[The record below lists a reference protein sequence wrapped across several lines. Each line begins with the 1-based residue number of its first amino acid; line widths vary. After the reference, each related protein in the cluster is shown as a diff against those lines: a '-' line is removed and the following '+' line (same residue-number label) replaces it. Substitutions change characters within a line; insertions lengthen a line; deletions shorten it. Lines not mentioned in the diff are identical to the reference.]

1 MIENGTRADTVRR
14 RIVDKGD
21 LPSNE
26 ANYIFVSTGTST
38 TENGVEVPNTKVGN
52 IIDIV
57 NSDDKIVQRA
67 ANATNATNATN
78 STNATNVTNQ
88 INGKEIKNIFED
100 DGITVKTAKEAT
112 NASFAVNIY
121 NDIKEEYSSL
131 SLALLNLVY
140 PIGSIYITME
150 ENNPAN
156 FLGGT
161 WERFAAG
168 RTLVGVGD
176 DPDIPGFN
184 FNKPGLLGGEAKHTL
199 TIEEMPNHDHAQRVN
214 NQEVARMPS
223 DEATGIKGNVFVTE
237 NRDIKRQSSAIL
249 TISNGGGVAH
259 NNLQP
264 YITVNMWKRIK

>member
-67 ANATNATNATN
+67 ANATN

-100 DGITVKTAKEAT
+100 DGITVKKAKEAT
-112 NASFAVNIY
+112 NASSAVNIY
-121 NDIKEEYSSL
+121 NDINKEYSSL
-131 SLALLNLVY
+131 SLALLKLVY

-168 RTLVGVGD
+168 RTLVGVGI
-176 DPDIPGFN
+176 DPNIPGFD
-184 FNKPGLLGGEAKHTL
+184 FDEPGILGGEAKHTL
-199 TIEEMPNHDHAQRVN
+199 TIEEMPNHDHTQRVN
-214 NQEVARMPS
+214 DQEIARMPS
-223 DEATGIKGNVFVTE
+223 GEATGIKGNVFVTE
-237 NRDIKRQSSAIL
+237 NRDVKTHSSAIL
-249 TISNGGGVAH
+249 TTSNGGGVAH

>member
-1 MIENGTRADTVRR
+1 MIENGTRADAVRR

-26 ANYIFVSTGTST
+26 ANYIFASTGTST

-57 NSDDKIVQRA
+57 NSELNTSDKIVQRS
-67 ANATNATNATN
+67 ANAIN

-100 DGITVKTAKEAT
+100 DGITVKKAKEAT
-112 NASFAVNIY
+112 NASFAINIY
-121 NDIKEEYSSL
+121 NDIKKEYSSL
-131 SLALLNLVY
+131 SLALLELVY
-140 PIGSIYITME
+140 PIDSIYITTG
-150 ENNPAN
+150 ENNPAD

-168 RTLVGVGD
+168 RTLVGVGI
-176 DPDIPGFN
+176 DPDISGFDFDEPGI
-184 FNKPGLLGGEAKHTL
+184 PGGEAKHTL
-199 TIEEMPNHDHAQRVN
+199 TIEEMPNHDHAQRVS

-249 TISNGGGVAH
+249 TTSNGGGVAH

>member
-1 MIENGTRADTVRR
+1 MIENGTRADAVRR

-26 ANYIFVSTGTST
+26 ANYIFASTGTST

-57 NSDDKIVQRA
+57 NSELNTSDKIVQRS
-67 ANATNATNATN
+67 ANAIN

-88 INGKEIKNIFED
+88 INGKKIKDIFED
-100 DGITVKTAKEAT
+100 DGITVKKAKEAAT
-112 NASFAVNIY
+112 ASNAINIY
-121 NDIKEEYSSL
+121 NNKKGEYSPL
-131 SLALLNLVY
+131 TTAILNLVY
-140 PIGSIYITME
+140 PVGSIYITME
-150 ENNPAN
+150 EKNPTD

-168 RTLVGVGD
+168 RTLVGVGTD
-176 DPDIPGFN
+176 SDITGFD
-184 FNKPGLLGGEAKHTL
+184 FDEPEILGGEAKHTL
-199 TIEEMPNHDHAQRVN
+199 TINEIPLHDHK
-214 NQEVARMPS
+214 ECIDS
-223 DEATGIKGNVFVTE
+223 DYAYDPVETATGSTTKTFE
-237 NRDIKRQSSAIL
+237 KRDFTTSYKIPLRTSKE
-249 TISNGGGVAH
+249 GGGQAH

>member
-26 ANYIFVSTGTST
+26 ANYIFASTGTST

-57 NSDDKIVQRA
+57 NSELNTSDKIVQRA
-67 ANATNATNATN
+67 AN

-100 DGITVKTAKEAT
+100 DGITVKKAKEAT

-121 NDIKEEYSSL
+121 DDIKKEYSSL
-131 SLALLNLVY
+131 SLALLKLVY
-140 PIGSIYITME
+140 PIGSIYITTE
-150 ENNPAN
+150 EKNPTD

-168 RTLVGVGD
+168 RTLVGVGTD
-176 DPDIPGFN
+176 SNISGFDFDEPGI
-184 FNKPGLLGGEAKHTL
+184 LGGEAKHTL
-199 TIEEMPNHDHAQRVN
+199 TIEEMPEHDHIENIDDGHNALSKIIVG
-214 NQEVARMPS
+214 
-223 DEATGIKGNVFVTE
+223 TGTE
-237 NRDIKRQSSAIL
+237 KYAFQKESFNSSTSTFIR
-249 TISNGGGVAH
+249 TSSEGGGQAH